1 MVKKQENVFLLNTDD
16 LSYVFHIDDTGLIIH
31 DYFGKK
37 IDLVDFET
45 KPLSV
50 KPSVA
55 KGTSTIYDE
64 SKNKELSMDSVP
76 LEFSFPHKGDY
87 KSTPI
92 LLKNEKFGYVFDFK
106 FDHAETKEPKAL
118 EGLPTPHDANEELV
132 VVLKDEKANVE
143 IELHYLV
150 FEQANVICRNVVI
163 RNSSELELT
172 VLKALSYQLDLVNRE
187 FELTTLSGGW
197 ASEMNQQKQQLIVE
211 GKYSVE
217 SRTGFS
223 SAKFNPFFML
233 KEKSANLDNGEVY
246 SFNLI
251 YSGNHLEE
259 IELSHY
265 GLLRVE
271 AGINPFCFEHK
282 LKQGEVFE
290 TPYAV
295 LTYSDK
301 GINGARLNMHHFTN
315 NHVIPSQWN
324 NTIRPVVINN
334 WEATYFKFNESKLL
348 SLANDAKKY
357 GAELFVLDDGWFG
370 ARNNDFAGLGDYD
383 VNTKKLPGGLSGL
396 SKKLHKKG
404 LKFGLWFEPECVNE
418 DSECYRNHP
427 DWAIKCV
434 DREPARSRHQLHLD
448 LTKVEVQDYIIE
460 NVSKTLKSAQI
471 EFVKW
476 DMNRNM
482 SDITFNGF
490 EPGEFYHRY
499 ILGLYRIFGELTKRF
514 PDVLFEGCASGG
526 NRFDLGVLSFFPQ
539 IWASD
544 DTDAHER
551 LTIQSGYFLGY
562 PQSTVSAHVS
572 SSPSHQL
579 LRKTPIDTRFNVAMF
594 GVLGFEL
601 LFNELDKLEKKR
613 CLALIEVYKKYRD
626 IFQFGDLHELNS
638 FSDNFKKWQVLSKD
652 KSRSVVGHFNVLQK
666 TNAPEAI
673 LDAKGLLMDKQYNVA
688 VVPIEH
694 NIHEFGGLVNMLT
707 PFHMNPNGWLVNVL
721 SKHMTLPGEKDEY
734 LVYGSVL
741 NNRGLILNP
750 EWSASGMNDGVRILE
765 DFGSRLYLINL
776 HETN

>member
-1 MVKKQENVFLLNTDD
+1 MIKTNESVFLLNTKT
-16 LSYVFHIDDTGLIIH
+16 LSYVFHKDDTGLILH

-37 IDLVDFET
+37 VDLVDFDT
-45 KPLSV
+45 KPFMV

-55 KGTSTIYDE
+55 KGTTAIYDE
-64 SKNKELSMDSVP
+64 SKNKELSMDMVS

-106 FDHAETKEPKAL
+106 FDKFEIRKPEPLKE
-118 EGLPTPHDANEELV
+118 LPTPHNADDELV
-132 VVLKDEKANVE
+132 VFLKDEKANVT

-150 FEQANVICRNVVI
+150 FEESDVICRNTVI
-163 RNSSELELT
+163 VNDGDLELS

-187 FELTTLSGGW
+187 FELITLSGGW
-197 ASEMNQQKQQLIVE
+197 ASEMNQQKQLLVE
-211 GKYSVE
+211 GKYSIE

-233 KEKSANLDNGEVY
+233 KEKTANLDSGDVY

-259 IELSHY
+259 IERSHY
-265 GLLRVE
+265 GMVRVQG
-271 AGINPFCFEHK
+271 GINPFCFEHK
-282 LKQGEVFE
+282 LNKGDRFE

-295 LTYSDK
+295 MTYSDK

-334 WEATYFKFNESKLL
+334 WEGTYFKFTESKLMF
-348 SLANDAKKY
+348 LAKDAKKY

-370 ARNNDFAGLGDYD
+370 ARNTDTAGLGDYD
-383 VNTKKLPGGLSGL
+383 VNKKKLPGGLSGL
-396 SKKLHKKG
+396 SKKLHKMG
-404 LKFGLWFEPECVNE
+404 LKFGLWFEPESVNE
-418 DSECYRNHP
+418 DSNCYREHP
-427 DWAIKCV
+427 DWAVKCV
-434 DREPARSRHQLHLD
+434 DREPSRSRHQLHLD
-448 LTKVEVQDYIIE
+448 LSKTVVQDYIIE
-460 NVSKTLKSAQI
+460 NVSNILNSAQI

-476 DMNRNM
+476 DMNRNI
-482 SDITFNGF
+482 SDITFDGY

-499 ILGLYRIFGELTKRF
+499 ILGLYRVMRELVKRF
-514 PDVLFEGCASGG
+514 PNVLFEGCASGG
-526 NRFDLGVLSFFPQ
+526 NRFDLGILSFFPQ

-544 DTDAHER
+544 DTDGHER
-551 LTIQSGYFLGY
+551 LTIQSGYYLGY

-579 LRKTPIDTRFNVAMF
+579 LRRTSIDTRFNVAMF

-601 LFNELDKLEKKR
+601 LFNELDKLEKQR
-613 CLALIEVYKKYRD
+613 CLALIDVYKKNREV
-626 IFQFGDLHELNS
+626 FQFGDFYELNS
-638 FSDNFKKWQVLSKD
+638 FSDNYVKWQVLSKD
-652 KSRSVVGHFNVLQK
+652 KTSSVLGHFNVLQK
-666 TNAPEAI
+666 SNAPECF
-673 LDAKGLLMDKQYNVA
+673 LDAKGLIDDKQYQVE
-688 VVPIEH
+688 VVHQEH
-694 NIHEFGGLVNMLT
+694 NIHEFGGLVNMIT

-721 SKHMTLPGEKDEY
+721 SKHTTIPGEKEAY
-734 LVYGSVL
+734 LVYGNAL

-765 DFGSRLYLINL
+765 DFGSRLYLVNL
-776 HETN
+776 YDKN